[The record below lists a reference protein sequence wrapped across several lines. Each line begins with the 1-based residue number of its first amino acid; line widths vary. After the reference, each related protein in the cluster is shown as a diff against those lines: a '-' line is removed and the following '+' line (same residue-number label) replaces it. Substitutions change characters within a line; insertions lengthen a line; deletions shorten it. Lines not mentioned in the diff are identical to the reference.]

1 MNLHEIWK
9 IQTQAILWHS
19 SCMKYILQD
28 RLYGGVRRT
37 GRNPDESVHIFC
49 YCPAYNR
56 PAGVCC
62 DQPVHLCPIFFGFFF
77 FLEAILLAFFWC
89 IRFVFATNDRSTCLR
104 HHLDPNARRNCTF
117 LALILAIL
125 LGSVLVAACHYQYR
139 FWNLTISLALK
150 LSITISYRK
159 ILAPQK
165 EKECRR
171 IETVMTYLCGKSP
184 PFFFLAR
191 SYGIK
196 TARDVLKSYLLRKRR
211 ERRSKFWFGVLP
223 TQLFDKG
230 LV

>member
-1 MNLHEIWK
+1 MEESEGRVEIRMNLS
-9 IQTQAILWHS
+9 TFFAI
-19 SCMKYILQD
+19 
-28 RLYGGVRRT
+28 VRHT
-37 GRNPDESVHIFC
+37 IDLLAFVAINLSIF
-49 YCPAYNR
+49 
-56 PAGVCC
+56 V
-62 DQPVHLCPIFFGFFF
+62 QFFLVFFF

>member
-1 MNLHEIWK
+1 MKSEKYKHKLSSGTPHAWSIYYKTDYMEESGGRVEIRMNLS
-9 IQTQAILWHS
+9 TFFAI
-19 SCMKYILQD
+19 
-28 RLYGGVRRT
+28 VRHT
-37 GRNPDESVHIFC
+37 IDLLAFVAINLSIF
-49 YCPAYNR
+49 
-56 PAGVCC
+56 V
-62 DQPVHLCPIFFGFFF
+62 QFFLVFFF

-184 PFFFLAR
+184 PFFFWRAV
-191 SYGIK
+191 
-196 TARDVLKSYLLRKRR
+196 TVLKQRAMS
-211 ERRSKFWFGVLP
+211 
-223 TQLFDKG
+223 
-230 LV
+230 